1 MIDSIILFPYWL
13 TLKLRHAFYNI
24 GLFKSHEA
32 EVPTICVGNITVG
45 GTGKTPHTEMILRM
59 LLESEEWRDK
69 NIAVL
74 SRGYKRQTKGFQQVV
89 AEGTAEDFGDEPIQ
103 IKRKFPQVTVA
114 VDKSRREGCRFL
126 CNPELLQTSKKARR
140 CINKDMPKADIII
153 LDDAFQH
160 RALKPT
166 LSIVLIDYER
176 PTFRDHLMP
185 IGRLRDLRERISA
198 ADMVIVTKCPSYID
212 DAQREKWAR
221 SLGMKEYDPEACEG
235 TRKNGRKQ
243 QILFTSISYD
253 AAQAVFPEGDPRY
266 LYAQRLILFSGIAN
280 DAPFRKYLCGN
291 YKIVKHFNFPDHH
304 KFTRSDMNSIRN
316 AGDNYP
322 TSVIMTTEK
331 DCQRVR
337 DCRYIPGGMKQK
349 MFYAPIKVGFLTEG
363 DKNIFNSKLIS
374 SISTSFQ
381 A

>member
-1 MIDSIILFPYWL
+1 MIDSILLFPYWL
-13 TLKLRHAFYNI
+13 TLKLRHACYNI

-74 SRGYKRQTKGFQQVV
+74 SRGYKRKSKGFQQVTV
-89 AEGTAEDFGDEPIQ
+89 DGTAEDFGDEPLQ

-114 VDKSRREGCRFL
+114 VDKSRKEGCRFL
-126 CNPELLQTSKKARR
+126 SNPELLQTSKKARR
-140 CINKDMPKADIII
+140 CINKEMPKADIIV

-166 LSIVLIDYER
+166 LSIVLIDYGR
-176 PTFRDHLMP
+176 PTFKDHLIP
-185 IGRLRDLRERISA
+185 IGRLRDLRERVAA
-198 ADMVIVTKCPSYID
+198 ADILIVTKCPSYID

-221 SLGMKEYDPEACEG
+221 NLGMKEYNPERCEG
-235 TRKNGRKQ
+235 VRKKGRKQ

-253 AAQAVFPEGDPRY
+253 TAQAIFPEGDPRY

-280 DAPFRKYLCGN
+280 DAPFKQYLCGN
-291 YKIVKHFNFPDHH
+291 YKIVKQFNFPDHH
-304 KFTRSDMNSIRN
+304 DFTRSDMHSIRN
-316 AGDNYP
+316 AADDYP

-337 DCRYIPGGMKQK
+337 DCKFIPGGMKQK
-349 MFYAPIKVGFLTEG
+349 MFYAPIKVGFLTEE

-374 SISTSFQ
+374 SLK
-381 A
+381 

>member
-1 MIDSIILFPYWL
+1 MIDSILLFPYWL
-13 TLKLRHAFYNI
+13 TLKLRHACYNI

-74 SRGYKRQTKGFQQVV
+74 SRGYKRKSKGFQQVTV
-89 AEGTAEDFGDEPIQ
+89 DGTAEDFGDEPLQ

-114 VDKSRREGCRFL
+114 VDKSRKEGCRFL
-126 CNPELLQTSKKARR
+126 SNPELLQTSKKARR
-140 CINKDMPKADIII
+140 CINKEMPKADIIV

-166 LSIVLIDYER
+166 LSIVLIDYGR
-176 PTFRDHLMP
+176 PTFKDHLIP
-185 IGRLRDLRERISA
+185 IGRLRDLRERVAA
-198 ADMVIVTKCPSYID
+198 ADILIVTKCPSYID

-221 SLGMKEYDPEACEG
+221 NLGMKEYNPERCEG
-235 TRKNGRKQ
+235 VRKKGRKQ

-253 AAQAVFPEGDPRY
+253 TAQAIFPEGDPRY

-280 DAPFRKYLCGN
+280 DAPFKQYLCGN

-304 KFTRSDMNSIRN
+304 DFTRSDMHSIRN
-316 AGDNYP
+316 AADDYP

-337 DCRYIPGGMKQK
+337 DCKFIPGGMKQK
-349 MFYAPIKVGFLTEG
+349 MFYAPIKVGFLTEE

-374 SISTSFQ
+374 SLK
-381 A
+381 